1 MTVARPG
8 VGQQKI
14 IGLIFWYLYKTFIDT
29 WQALGD
35 PTLGQNSSG
44 GMHMTRYGLIAA
56 LAGGMLASSAHG
68 QDWTY
73 LDDRSTPQKL
83 VESYYYAI
91 SNQLYVQAYSYFQK
105 DMAPKDFKSW
115 SEGYADTKSVEV
127 RFGPTEPDPGAG
139 QIYWGLPVALKT
151 TRTDGST
158 VIFSGCYTIHMANL
172 GMQTEP
178 PFHPMGIVEASLKE
192 TDVPFEKAAPQKC

>member
-1 MTVARPG
+1 MRTPIRIRLCTV
-8 VGQQKI
+8 VV
-14 IGLIFWYLYKTFIDT
+14 TCC
-29 WQALGD
+29 
-35 PTLGQNSSG
+35 
-44 GMHMTRYGLIAA
+44 AA
-56 LAGGMLASSAHG
+56 LSLATANA

-91 SNQLYVQAYSYFQK
+91 SNQFYVQAYSYFQK

-115 SEGYADTKSVEV
+115 SEGYADTKNVEV
-127 RFGPTEPDPGAG
+127 AFGPTEPDPGAG

-151 TRTDGST
+151 TKTDGST
-158 VIFSGCYTIHMANL
+158 VVFSGCYTIHMANL

-178 PFHPMGIVEASLKE
+178 PFQPMGIVEASLKE
-192 TDVPFEKAAPQKC
+192 TNVPFEKAAPQKC